1 MWGSHCGEGSHY
13 WSGGSHDGGE
23 GPFKRGSSVR
33 RGFYYGVGVPL
44 KGSHSGEGSHYG
56 GRFPLWGG
64 GPIMGGFHC
73 VCGGGLSMG
82 VPFWGWGSL

>member
-1 MWGSHCGEGSHY
+1 MGMRSSIIGWGSHC
-13 WSGGSHDGGE
+13 GGE

-56 GRFPLWGG
+56 GRFPLWGV
-64 GPIMGGFHC
+64 GPIMGGFPC
-73 VCGGGLSMG
+73 VWGWVSVWGSNSGGGG
-82 VPFWGWGSL
+82 PFKRVP